1 MFVRQDSA
9 QQVNVRLVQMMG
21 VGNRAPEATT
31 PVAVTLAVRR
41 DGPDDKCHAE
51 QSTIGEYP
59 LDEYLEVLARIRKAN
74 QQTLH
79 DMGELMQS
87 LKGLH
92 EEALHVRPTTEDG
105 EARKQPEED
114 MDSVTEEDDTET
126 SEGEDSMCTFFSG
139 YL

>member
-1 MFVRQDSA
+1 
-9 QQVNVRLVQMMG
+9 MMG
-21 VGNRAPEATT
+21 VGNRALEATT

-51 QSTIGEYP
+51 QSTIGECP
-59 LDEYLEVLARIRKAN
+59 IDEYLEVLARIRKAN

-79 DMGELMQS
+79 EMGELIQS

-92 EEALHVRPTTEDG
+92 EEELHVRPKTEDG
-105 EARKQPEED
+105 EARKQREED
-114 MDSVTEEDDTET
+114 MDSVTEDDDTET
-126 SEGEDSMCTFFSG
+126 SEGEDGMCAFLSG